1 MTYVVLA
8 QETAASPLPSLLFL
22 GLMVAVF
29 WMFIIRPQRQR
40 ARKQQT
46 LSENL
51 APGQEVRTI
60 GGIHGTV
67 VTVDEES
74 VVLRVEEGRLRV
86 SRRAIG
92 SRVGVDETGAG
103 SP

>member
-8 QETAASPLPSLLFL
+8 QEAAASPLPSLLFL

-40 ARKQQT
+40 AKKQQS
-46 LSENL
+46 LSESL
-51 APGQEVRTI
+51 APGHEVRTI

-67 VTVDEES
+67 VTVDEDS

-92 SRVGVDETGAG
+92 SRVEPGETDA
-103 SP
+103 